1 MLFDNSD
8 ENILD
13 DNNSSE
19 NILINISPRIPSR
32 VFIVPYRNRIHHKFF
47 FCNQMNF
54 LLEGEDDYEIY
65 FVHQS
70 DSRPFNRGATKNIG
84 FLAMKEKYPNDYK
97 NISFIFNDV
106 DSVPFHK
113 LFNYQ
118 TVHGI
123 VKHHYGFE
131 TSLGGIVVI
140 TGADFEKMNGY
151 PNFWGWGMEDTCLQ
165 KRCIHF
171 NIQIDRSEFYP
182 IGSPEILQLF
192 DGVARLVSSR
202 DPQRMKTDNGLDGI
216 NTINKLMYS
225 IDQTS
230 SQADDNVYVVDNPN
244 IYMINVR
251 TFMTLVRFEV
261 DKYHEYD
268 LREPVRNIPFS
279 DKPKTNVLVS
289 NPNSWKNIPNYPN
302 ISTVQQSQQQQ
313 QYTRPVQ
320 QQQQYT
326 RPVQHQ
332 QQQRQQQ
339 QQYTRPVQQ
348 QQQQQQISV
357 QQADYMKQF
366 KTRPVTKPQA
376 RASSGFNIGL
386 GGVK

>member
-1 MLFDNSD
+1 MLFDNYD
-8 ENILD
+8 ENILG
-13 DNNSSE
+13 DNISSE
-19 NILINISPRIPSR
+19 NITINILPRIPSR

-65 FVHQS
+65 FVHQA

-84 FLAMKEKYPNDYK
+84 FLAMKEKYPDDYK

-131 TSLGGIVVI
+131 SSLGGIVVI
-140 TGADFEKMNGY
+140 TGSDFEKMNGY

-165 KRCIHF
+165 KRCIHY

-216 NTINKLMYS
+216 NTINKLAYS

-244 IYMINVR
+244 ISMINVR

-320 QQQQYT
+320 QQQQ
-326 RPVQHQ
+326 Q
-332 QQQRQQQ
+332 QQ
-339 QQYTRPVQQ
+339 
-348 QQQQQQISV
+348 

-366 KTRPVTKPQA
+366 QTRPVTRPQA
-376 RASSGFNIGL
+376 RASSGLNIGL
-386 GGVK
+386 GGVR

>member
-1 MLFDNSD
+1 MD
-8 ENILD
+8 
-13 DNNSSE
+13 
-19 NILINISPRIPSR
+19 
-32 VFIVPYRNRIHHKFF
+32 
-47 FCNQMNF
+47 F

-65 FVHQS
+65 FVHQD

-113 LFNYQ
+113 LFSYH
-118 TVHGI
+118 TVQGI
-123 VKHHYGFE
+123 IKHHYGFE

-140 TGADFEKMNGY
+140 TGADFEKVNGY

-165 KRCIHF
+165 KRCIHY

-202 DPQRMKTDNGLDGI
+202 DPQRMNTDNGIDGI
-216 NTINKLMYS
+216 TTINKLQYS
-225 IDQTS
+225 IDASS
-230 SQADDNVYVVDNPN
+230 SQAEDNVYTVENLNMFV
-244 IYMINVR
+244 INVR

-279 DKPKTNVLVS
+279 DKPKTNVLV
-289 NPNSWKNIPNYPN
+289 NTPESWKNIPTYPN
-302 ISTVQQSQQQQ
+302 IPQQYARAGQPTQQQPRQQQQIRPQQQQ
-313 QYTRPVQ
+313 QIRPQ
-320 QQQQYT
+320 QQQQI
-326 RPVQHQ
+326 RPQ
-332 QQQRQQQ
+332 QQQI
-339 QQYTRPVQQ
+339 RPQQ
-348 QQQQQQISV
+348 QQQQQE
-357 QQADYMKQF
+357 YMRQF
-366 KTRPVTKPQA
+366 QTRPVNRPQA
-376 RASSGFNIGL
+376 RSTAGLNIGL
-386 GGVK
+386 GGVR